1 MKTNAPLPVDIKLM
15 NAVATGLFVALLLM
29 ALGAALAWAVRLPV
43 FAIRGVS
50 VVGDVSHYN
59 AITLRANVMPHL
71 KGNFFTLDVDAARQV
86 FETMP
91 WVRQAVV
98 RRDFPN
104 RLKVQLQEHQPVA
117 YWGPEGDSRLLNSF
131 GEVFEAN
138 LGELERDDLP
148 RLSGPDSQGAMVLAM
163 HRTLAPLLTPLA
175 LTLDQLDL
183 SPRGGW
189 RARLDTGTTL
199 ELGSGSAA
207 ELVAR
212 TERFVQTVTQATSR
226 YSRSVEQLAA
236 VDLRHTDGYAMRL
249 NGVST
254 VSVEDIKKKTVTQ
267 SNR

>member
-1 MKTNAPLPVDIKLM
+1 MKTKAPLPLDIKLM
-15 NAVATGLFVALLLM
+15 HAVATGLFVALLLM
-29 ALGAALAWAVRLPV
+29 ALGAVLVWAVRLPV

-71 KGNFFTLDVDAARQV
+71 KGNFFTLDVIAARKV

-104 RLKVQLQEHQPVA
+104 RLKVQLQEHQAVA
-117 YWGPEGDSRLLNSF
+117 YWGTEGDSRLVNSF

-138 LGELERDDLP
+138 LGELEQDDLP
-148 RLSGPDSQGAMVLAM
+148 RLGGPDGQSAMVLAM
-163 HRTLAPLLTPLA
+163 HRTLQPILTPIDV
-175 LTLDQLDL
+175 TLEQLEL

-189 RARLDTGTTL
+189 HARLDTGTTL
-199 ELGSGSAA
+199 ELGSGDTA
-207 ELVAR
+207 ELVTR
-212 TERFVQTVTQATSR
+212 TERFVKTVTQATSR
-226 YSRSVEQLAA
+226 YNRTVEQLAS
-236 VDLRHTDGYAMRL
+236 VDLRHTDGYAIRL

-254 VSVEDIKKKTVTQ
+254 VGVEDVKKKQ
-267 SNR
+267 

>member
-1 MKTNAPLPVDIKLM
+1 MKTKAPLPLDIKLM
-15 NAVATGLFVALLLM
+15 HAVATGLFVALLLM
-29 ALGAALAWAVRLPV
+29 ALGAVLVWAVRLPV

-71 KGNFFTLDVDAARQV
+71 KGNFFTLDVIAARKV

-104 RLKVQLQEHQPVA
+104 RLKVQLQEHQAVA
-117 YWGPEGDSRLLNSF
+117 YWGPEGDSRLVNSF

-138 LGELERDDLP
+138 LGELEQDDLP
-148 RLSGPDSQGAMVLAM
+148 RLGGPDGQSATVLAM
-163 HRTLAPLLTPLA
+163 HRTLQPILTPIDV
-175 LTLDQLDL
+175 TLEQLEL

-189 RARLDTGTTL
+189 HARLDTGTTL
-199 ELGSGSAA
+199 ELGSGDTA
-207 ELVAR
+207 ELVTR
-212 TERFVQTVTQATSR
+212 TERFVKTVTQATSR
-226 YSRSVEQLAA
+226 YNRTVEQLAS
-236 VDLRHTDGYAMRL
+236 VDLRHTDGYAIRL

-254 VSVEDIKKKTVTQ
+254 VGVEDVKKKQ
-267 SNR
+267 

>member
-1 MKTNAPLPVDIKLM
+1 MSSPTPLPIDIKLM
-15 NAVATGLFVALLLM
+15 NAVATGLFATLLLM
-29 ALGAALAWAVRLPV
+29 LLGATLAWAVRLPV

-59 AITLRANVMPHL
+59 ALTLKANVMPHL
-71 KGNFFTLDVDAARQV
+71 KGTFFTLDVIAARKV

-104 RLKVQLQEHQPVA
+104 RLKVHLQEHQAVA
-117 YWGPEGDSRLLNSF
+117 YWGTEGDSRLVNSF

-148 RLSGPDSQGAMVLAM
+148 RLSGPEGQSAQVLAM
-163 HRTLAPLLTPLA
+163 HRTLQPLLTPMD

-183 SPRGGW
+183 TPRGGW
-189 RARLDTGTTL
+189 RAQLDTGTTL
-199 ELGSGSAA
+199 ELGSGSTA

-212 TERFVQTVTQATSR
+212 IVRFVSTVTQATSR
-226 YSRSVEQLAA
+226 YSRSVGQLAS
-236 VDLRHTDGYAMRL
+236 VDLRHSDGYAMRL
-249 NGVST
+249 TGVRT
-254 VSVEDIKKKTVTQ
+254 VSGDDVKKKQ
-267 SNR
+267 